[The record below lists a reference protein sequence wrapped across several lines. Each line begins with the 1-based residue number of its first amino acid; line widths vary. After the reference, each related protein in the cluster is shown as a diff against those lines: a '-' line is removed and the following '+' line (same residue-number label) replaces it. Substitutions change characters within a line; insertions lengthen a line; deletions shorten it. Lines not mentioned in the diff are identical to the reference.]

1 MKRIVIITPS
11 LKSGGLER
19 VASLLANKGVRKFK
33 IILLTLDNKQPFYNL
48 NKEVELIQCPQ
59 KISKQNK
66 GIRFITNAIWLR
78 KTLRNL
84 KPDVA
89 CSFGEKY
96 NSFVLLSALGLGFP
110 VFVANRASPLSS
122 LKGFRGF
129 VNPIAYLL
137 ADGVLLQTQK
147 SKDLLETKYKF
158 KNTTVIGNPVD
169 LDYPKLPRKNIV
181 LNVGSIGGQK
191 NQDWLIRYFS
201 SCVNQINDVWSLEFI
216 GDGPNRQF
224 CKKIANQIY
233 LNKSNKIVFHGIKK
247 NPKPYYA
254 MTSVFAFTSTSEGF
268 PNALGEAMAAGCACV
283 AYDCVAGPSDM
294 IDNGI
299 NGFLISIGDEKQY
312 LKKLQ
317 LLMEDETTR
326 IKFGK
331 AAQEKMKQFEAS
343 TIADKFYNF
352 ITKGIENSN

>member
-1 MKRIVIITPS
+1 
-11 LKSGGLER
+11 
-19 VASLLANKGVRKFK
+19 
-33 IILLTLDNKQPFYNL
+33 
-48 NKEVELIQCPQ
+48 
-59 KISKQNK
+59 
-66 GIRFITNAIWLR
+66 
-78 KTLRNL
+78 
-84 KPDVA
+84 
-89 CSFGEKY
+89 
-96 NSFVLLSALGLGFP
+96 
-110 VFVANRASPLSS
+110 
-122 LKGFRGF
+122 
-129 VNPIAYLL
+129 
-137 ADGVLLQTQK
+137 
-147 SKDLLETKYKF
+147 
-158 KNTTVIGNPVD
+158 
-169 LDYPKLPRKNIV
+169 
-181 LNVGSIGGQK
+181 
-191 NQDWLIRYFS
+191 
-201 SCVNQINDVWSLEFI
+201 
-216 GDGPNRQF
+216 
-224 CKKIANQIY
+224 
-233 LNKSNKIVFHGIKK
+233 
-247 NPKPYYA
+247 